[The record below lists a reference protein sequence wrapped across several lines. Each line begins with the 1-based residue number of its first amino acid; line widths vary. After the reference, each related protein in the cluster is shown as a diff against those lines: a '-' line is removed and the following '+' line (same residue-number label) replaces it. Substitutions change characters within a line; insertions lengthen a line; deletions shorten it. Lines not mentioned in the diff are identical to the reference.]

1 MEKWDREMERRVW
14 ARVMGRPEWDVG
26 ELTAQAIQRSNAY
39 ERLSRVTPGSRG
51 KLLEELARQERENVQ
66 TLRRLGG
73 KSPLRVKPWP
83 KEPPRALLE
92 RCSRS
97 ARQARDAYEQLSTGS
112 ARFLPLA
119 ACQQTHCV
127 TLTQLLEGM

>member
-14 ARVMGRPEWDVG
+14 ARVMGRPGWDAG
-26 ELTAQAIQRSNAY
+26 DLAAQALQRSNAY
-39 ERLSRVTPGSRG
+39 ERLSRVIPGSRG
-51 KLLEELARQERENVQ
+51 KLLEELARQERENAQ
-66 TLRRLGG
+66 ILRRLGG
-73 KSPLRVKPWP
+73 KRPLRVKPWP

-97 ARQARDAYEQLSTGS
+97 ARQAQDAYEQLSAES
-112 ARFLPLA
+112 AHFLPLR

-127 TLTQLLEGM
+127 TLTQLLERM